1 MSPHFVLRVSKVN
14 EAERSS
20 EVARGLE
27 MIVLSP
33 VNSVSYAISVKRI
46 GCQFR
51 KSGGVVVSFVDIAFK
66 IRGVCFESLSFQ
78 CSTV

>member
-1 MSPHFVLRVSKVN
+1 MSPHFVLCVSKVD

-20 EVARGLE
+20 AVARSLE

-33 VNSVSYAISVKRI
+33 VSAVSYAISVKRI

-51 KSGGVVVSFVDIAFK
+51 KCGGVVVGFIDIAFK
-66 IRGVCFESLSFQ
+66 VGGVCFESLSLQ
-78 CSTV
+78 RSTV